1 MFKVIFWVI
10 SLFIFVINTP
20 ISAQTFPNKAI
31 KLVIPFPPG
40 GATDVV
46 GRIIGKRISEELG
59 QPVIIDNKPGAGGGV
74 GTQFVSRSD
83 PDGYTLV
90 FTVAGPITAVP
101 HINKDIGYKMT
112 DLVPVG
118 IVFRS
123 PFLIVVSSSS
133 PYKQLNDLI
142 QQGKQDKSKVPA
154 YGSSGV
160 GALSHLYGEMMN
172 VVAGTTFVHVPYK
185 GTPGTLQ
192 ALLAGDVHWGIVSI
206 NDSKGN
212 LEAGKLRPLTV
223 MSPNR
228 TPLYPNVPSI
238 AELGYKGIDL
248 DGWFG
253 LFGPAK
259 LPEPTLQLLNRTL
272 KKIINEPSFIARM
285 TDLGGEIPT
294 DANTPVVVAKTI
306 EKQSQEVERI
316 LKSVVIRAE

>member
-1 MFKVIFWVI
+1 MFKGIFLVIG
-10 SLFIFVINTP
+10 LFILGISAP
-20 ISAQTFPNKAI
+20 ISAQTFPNKPI
-31 KLVIPFPPG
+31 KIVIPFPPG

-46 GRIIGKRISEELG
+46 GRIIGKRMSEELG

-90 FTVAGPITAVP
+90 FTVSGPITAVP

-123 PFLIVVSSSS
+123 PFLIVVSSTS
-133 PYKQLNDLI
+133 PYKQLSELI

-160 GALSHLYGEMMN
+160 GALSHLYGEVIN
-172 VVAGTTFVHVPYK
+172 VVAGTSFVHVPFK

-192 ALLAGDVHWGIVSI
+192 ALLAGDIQWGIVSI

-212 LEAGKLRPLTV
+212 LEAGKLRPLAV

-238 AELGYKGIDL
+238 AELGYKGIEL

-259 LPEPTLQLLNRTL
+259 IPEPTLQLLNRTL

-294 DANTPVVVAKTI
+294 DANTPSVVAKTI
-306 EKQSQEVERI
+306 EKQSMDIERI
-316 LKSVVIRAE
+316 VRSVGVKAE

>member
-1 MFKVIFWVI
+1 MYKIIFWVI
-10 SLFIFVINTP
+10 GLFILGVSAP
-20 ISAQTFPNKAI
+20 ISAQTFPI
-31 KLVIPFPPG
+31 KPIKIVIPFPPG

-46 GRIIGKRISEELG
+46 GRIIGKRMSEELG
-59 QPVIIDNKPGAGGGV
+59 QTVIIDNKPGAGGGV

-90 FTVAGPITAVP
+90 FTVSGPITAVP

-123 PFLIVVSSSS
+123 PFLIVVSSTS
-133 PYKQLNDLI
+133 PYKQLSELI
-142 QQGKQDKSKVPA
+142 QQGKQDKSKAPA
-154 YGSSGV
+154 YGSSGI
-160 GALSHLYGEMMN
+160 GALSHLYGEVIN
-172 VVAGTTFVHVPYK
+172 LAAGTSFVHVPFK
-185 GTPGTLQ
+185 GTPGTLH
-192 ALLAGDVHWGIVSI
+192 ALLAGDIQWGIVSI

-212 LEAGKLRPLTV
+212 LEAGKLRPLAV

-238 AELGYKGIDL
+238 AELGYKGIEL

-259 LPEPTLQLLNRTL
+259 IPEPTLQLLNRTL

-285 TDLGGEIPT
+285 TDLGAEIPT
-294 DANTPVVVAKTI
+294 DANTPGVVAKTI
-306 EKQSQEVERI
+306 ERQSIEIEGIVR
-316 LKSVVIRAE
+316 SVGVKAE

>member
-1 MFKVIFWVI
+1 MFKGIFWVI
-10 SLFIFVINTP
+10 GLFILGISAP
-20 ISAQTFPNKAI
+20 ISAQTFPI
-31 KLVIPFPPG
+31 KPIKIVIPFPPG

-46 GRIIGKRISEELG
+46 GRIIGKRMSEELG

-90 FTVAGPITAVP
+90 FTVSGPITAVP

-123 PFLIVVSSSS
+123 PFLIVVSSTS
-133 PYKQLNDLI
+133 PYKQLSELI

-160 GALSHLYGEMMN
+160 GALSHLYGEVIN
-172 VVAGTTFVHVPYK
+172 LVAGTSFVHVPFK

-192 ALLAGDVHWGIVSI
+192 ALLAGDIHWGIVSI

-212 LEAGKLRPLTV
+212 LEAGKLRPLAV

-238 AELGYKGIDL
+238 AELGYKGIEL

-259 LPEPTLQLLNRTL
+259 IPEPTLQLLNRTL

-285 TDLGGEIPT
+285 TDLGAEIPT
-294 DANTPVVVAKTI
+294 DANTPSVVAKTI
-306 EKQSQEVERI
+306 EKQSIDIERI
-316 LKSVVIRAE
+316 VRSVGVKAE

>member
-1 MFKVIFWVI
+1 MFKGIFWVI
-10 SLFIFVINTP
+10 GLFILGISAP
-20 ISAQTFPNKAI
+20 ISAQTFPI
-31 KLVIPFPPG
+31 KPIKIVIPFPPG

-46 GRIIGKRISEELG
+46 GRIIGKRMSEELG
-59 QPVIIDNKPGAGGGV
+59 QTVIIDNKPGAGGGV

-90 FTVAGPITAVP
+90 FTVSGPITAVP

-123 PFLIVVSSSS
+123 PFLIVVSSTS
-133 PYKQLNDLI
+133 PYKQLSELI

-160 GALSHLYGEMMN
+160 GALSHLYGEVIN
-172 VVAGTTFVHVPYK
+172 LVAGTSFVHVPFK

-192 ALLAGDVHWGIVSI
+192 ALLAGDIHWGIVSI

-212 LEAGKLRPLTV
+212 LEAGKLRPLAV

-238 AELGYKGIDL
+238 AELGYKGIEL

-259 LPEPTLQLLNRTL
+259 IPEPTLQLLNRTL
-272 KKIINEPSFIARM
+272 KKIINEPSFISRM
-285 TDLGGEIPT
+285 TDLGAEIPT
-294 DANTPVVVAKTI
+294 DANTPSVVAKTI
-306 EKQSQEVERI
+306 EKQSIDIERI
-316 LKSVVIRAE
+316 VRSVGVKAE

>member
-1 MFKVIFWVI
+1 MFKGIFWVI
-10 SLFIFVINTP
+10 GLFILGISAP
-20 ISAQTFPNKAI
+20 ISAQTFPI
-31 KLVIPFPPG
+31 KPIKIVIPFPPG

-46 GRIIGKRISEELG
+46 GRIIGKRMSEELG

-90 FTVAGPITAVP
+90 FTVSGPITAVP

-123 PFLIVVSSSS
+123 PFLIVVSSTS
-133 PYKQLNDLI
+133 PYKQLSELI

-160 GALSHLYGEMMN
+160 GALSHLYGEVIN
-172 VVAGTTFVHVPYK
+172 LVAGTSFVHVPFK

-192 ALLAGDVHWGIVSI
+192 ALLAGDIHWGIVSI

-212 LEAGKLRPLTV
+212 LEAGKLRPLAV

-238 AELGYKGIDL
+238 AELGYKGIEL

-259 LPEPTLQLLNRTL
+259 IPEPTLQLLNRTL
-272 KKIINEPSFIARM
+272 KKIINEPSFISRM
-285 TDLGGEIPT
+285 TDLGAEIPT
-294 DANTPVVVAKTI
+294 DANTPSVVAKTI
-306 EKQSQEVERI
+306 EKQSIDIERI
-316 LKSVVIRAE
+316 VRSVGVKAE